1 MRYLDLPATDA
12 DARHD
17 ALMKIITVLMS
28 VVLAPLVAQAD
39 GGTVCL
45 RETSGPFLVT
55 VFVSPY
61 PLRLGPADI
70 SVLVQDQRTGEVVL
84 DPVIKLAIH
93 PVLAKGSHL
102 LTQAS
107 SELATNR
114 LLQAARLDFSDP
126 GGWVLNVS
134 VSRGREE
141 AVLSTTLQVAPGTNR
156 IAVVWPF
163 LLFPPLAIG
172 LFAIH
177 QALKRAQPRLMW

>member
-1 MRYLDLPATDA
+1 
-12 DARHD
+12 
-17 ALMKIITVLMS
+17 MKTLRVLMI

-61 PLRLGPADI
+61 PLRVGPADI
-70 SVLVQDQRTGEVVL
+70 SVLVQDQRTGGVVL

-93 PVLAKGSHL
+93 PVLANGSHL
-102 LTQAS
+102 LTQAR

-114 LLQAARLDFSDP
+114 LLHAARLDLPDP
-126 GGWVLNVS
+126 GRWVLNVS

-141 AVLSTTLQVAPGTNR
+141 TVLSTTLQVEPGTNR

-177 QALKRAQPRLMW
+177 QVLKRSIPAQSIW